1 MDTAELN
8 WPIGKELCFDSSEDL
23 LSKLLER
30 DNDDWIYRGQGDYE
44 WPIESK
50 IYRALICQAKN
61 GGPINLASFESF
73 TVDSDRDQHA
83 LNTEERLLSRFMS
96 EVKAFEFPDLPLD
109 ADRLGWLE
117 LMQHHGV
124 PTRLLDWSKS
134 PFVALW
140 FAVNDSTVSPNSDA
154 SLHVLHVGNTW
165 LSHIKWIQKL
175 GIHNFSWETF
185 QTNREHQN
193 TLAEYLILNQ
203 TTPVPL
209 LIQPRPTVP
218 RIAAQE
224 SIMTLMPVIT
234 LLSSNYL
241 TQTLSTKIRIPSKWK
256 GQIKSIC
263 QEQGLNRISLF
274 KDLNTV
280 GAELAHLLCTNE
292 L

>member
-1 MDTAELN
+1 MDIAELD
-8 WPIGKELCFDSSEDL
+8 WPIGKELCFDSPEVL
-23 LSKLLER
+23 LSNLLNH

-44 WPIESK
+44 WQIESR
-50 IYRALICQAKN
+50 IYRALISQAEN
-61 GGPINLASFESF
+61 GGPIDPARFEWF
-73 TVDSDRDQHA
+73 TVDQDRDQHA
-83 LNTEERLLSRFMS
+83 LQIEERLLRRFMS
-96 EVKAFEFPDLPLD
+96 EVKALEFSDLPGD

-140 FAVNDSTVSPNSDA
+140 FAVNDSMVSPNSDA

-165 LSHIKWIQKL
+165 LSHIKWIQEL
-175 GIHNFSWETF
+175 GIQDFSWEIF

-193 TLAEYLILNQ
+193 TLAEYLIRNQ
-203 TTPVPL
+203 TMPVPL
-209 LIQPRPTVP
+209 LIQPRLMVP

-234 LLSSNYL
+234 VLSSNYL

-256 GQIKSIC
+256 GQIRSIC
-263 QEQGLNRISLF
+263 QERGLNRMSLF
-274 KDLNTV
+274 RDLDTI
-280 GAELAHLLCTNE
+280 GTELTHLLLTNE
-292 L
+292 I